1 MSKVAPPT
9 RPHAPRPGK
18 SVDVAAGDVPGEQ
31 KSRLT
36 ENFLFLGKFLRHGT
50 KIASV
55 WPSSPWLAKATIKE
69 IDWDNARVVVELGAG
84 TGPITDQIIRRLRPH
99 TRFIAIERDADF
111 VKILQRRFS
120 GYKNV
125 EIVASDVRDLDTVLK
140 ARGIKHVDAFV
151 SGLPTPKLPR
161 PVRNR
166 MLASVRRYLV
176 DGGVYSNITEIPFYY
191 WNYYKK
197 YFKQVSFD
205 FVVKNMP
212 PGGVYHCRACK

>member
-1 MSKVAPPT
+1 MAK
-9 RPHAPRPGK
+9 
-18 SVDVAAGDVPGEQ
+18 AAASSSASGSRSQ
-31 KSRLT
+31 KSIDTGAMRKPRLK

-50 KIASV
+50 TIASV
-55 WPSSPWLAKATIKE
+55 WPSSPSLAKATIKE
-69 IDWDNARVVVELGAG
+69 IDWEKARVVVELGAG
-84 TGPITDQIIRRLRPH
+84 TGPITDQIIRKLKPH
-99 TRFIAIERDADF
+99 TTLIAIERDKDF

-120 GYKNV
+120 GHTNV
-125 EIVASDVRDLDTVLK
+125 EIVHSDVRDLETVLK
-140 ARGIKHVDAFV
+140 TRGIKHVDAFV

-197 YFKQVSFD
+197 YFNQVSFD